1 MKKVWTWAIISTLV
15 ITATWSMQ
23 VSAQAPGA
31 AKPSRDRVR
40 ILFNVPIDPTF
51 VPDLMAFR
59 RLKDHYGIEADVQ
72 IITGADA
79 SIRGLIAGQ
88 GEFAL
93 ATLGAGILAVGQQQS
108 IKAAIPAA
116 SAPYFTFVVRAD
128 IRDWAGLAGKSI
140 GYTAISDSS
149 YWTTVLQL
157 KKRGID
163 PRVVN
168 WVVVRGAAARVQAMQ
183 AGKLD
188 GGQVTVLGALE
199 LLKDGKFRRLG
210 EVGKDYPDLL
220 FSAYWV
226 TDRFAREHPDVVQA
240 FAEALMQEH
249 RNAQRKSLYMAAAR
263 PLFIGT
269 IDVATLSQSYDILK
283 EMNFW
288 DPNESRW
295 TKSAGD
301 FTARI
306 LAENGAVEKYV
317 PFDQWAT
324 TQFVEAARRKLGRV
338 EP

>member
-1 MKKVWTWAIISTLV
+1 MKKAYAWAIIAALS
-15 ITATWSMQ
+15 ITVAWS
-23 VSAQAPGA
+23 VRAGAQAPGA

-40 ILFNVPIDPTF
+40 ILFNVPLDPTF
-51 VPDLMAFR
+51 VPDLMAFK
-59 RLKDHYGIEADVQ
+59 RLKDHYGIETDVQVIAGADV
-72 IITGADA
+72 

-88 GEFAL
+88 AEFAL
-93 ATLGAGILAVGQQQS
+93 ATLGAGILAVGQQQR

-116 SAPYFTFVVRAD
+116 SAPYFTLVVTTD
-128 IRDWAGLAGKSI
+128 IRDWRALAGRSI

-149 YWTTVLQL
+149 YWTTLLQL

-163 PRVVN
+163 PSTVN
-168 WVVVRGAAARVQAMQ
+168 WVVVRGAAARVQAML

-199 LLKDGKFRRLG
+199 LLKDAKFKRLG
-210 EVGKDYPDLL
+210 EVGKDYPNLL

-263 PLFIGT
+263 PLFMGT
-269 IDVATLSQSYDILK
+269 IDEATLSQSYDILK

-295 TKSAGD
+295 NKNAGE

-317 PFDQWAT
+317 SFDEWAT
-324 TQFVEAARRKLGRV
+324 AQFVDAARRKLGRT